1 MIVSFFFYQQKK
13 AGSSSLGCFFFF
25 SDLLG
30 VKMFQMSEVL
40 TSVLCKVANN
50 LGYLLKWV
58 LEIISS
64 VCSECYLEYHFGFD
78 VIGV

>member
-1 MIVSFFFYQQKK
+1 MKYEYMIVSFFFYQQKK
-13 AGSSSLGCFFFF
+13 AGSSSL
-25 SDLLG
+25 DLLG

-50 LGYLLKWV
+50 LGYLLKRV
-58 LEIISS
+58 LAIISS